1 MTTFVVCHTCGRYL
15 PATSLVNRVYCSE
28 ECGRVYS
35 ECATCGRVFPR
46 GGGFD
51 GEHCTR
57 ECTVR
62 YEILRKYG
70 PEPVTV
76 VTEV

>member
-1 MTTFVVCHTCGRYL
+1 MTGYIVCRTCGKYV
-15 PATSLVNRVYCSE
+15 PAANVVNRAWCSQ
-28 ECGRVYS
+28 ECTTAFTS
-35 ECATCGRVFPR
+35 CSNCGTFFPA
-46 GGGFD
+46 GKGFD
-51 GEHCTR
+51 KESCTR

-62 YEILRKYG
+62 YQILRKYG

>member
-1 MTTFVVCHTCGRYL
+1 MTRYLACRTCGKYVS
-15 PATSLVNRVYCSE
+15 AADAVNRGYCSE
-28 ECGRVYS
+28 ECTRAYS
-35 ECATCGRVFPR
+35 SCANCGSVFLR
-46 GGGFD
+46 GKGFD
-51 GEHCTR
+51 GENCTR

-62 YEILRKYG
+62 YQIMRKYG

>member
-1 MTTFVVCHTCGRYL
+1 MTLFVVFHTCGKYV
-15 PATSLVNRVYCSE
+15 PTAALVNRAYCSE
-28 ECGRVYS
+28 ECTRLYS
-35 ECATCGRVFPR
+35 ECANCGRVFPR
-46 GGGFD
+46 GKGYD
-51 GEHCTR
+51 GQYCTR

-76 VTEV
+76 VAEV

>member
-1 MTTFVVCHTCGRYL
+1 MTAFAVCRTCGRYVT
-15 PATSLVNRVYCSE
+15 AADLVNRGYCSQE
-28 ECGRVYS
+28 CTLAYSNCVNCGRFF
-35 ECATCGRVFPR
+35 TKGK
-46 GGGFD
+46 GF
-51 GEHCTR
+51 EAEYCTR

-62 YEILRKYG
+62 YQILRKYG

>member
-1 MTTFVVCHTCGRYL
+1 MSSYLVCQTCGKHVNAGNAVKGAWCSDECTFTYGTCVTCGRFFS
-15 PATSLVNRVYCSE
+15 T
-28 ECGRVYS
+28 GQ
-35 ECATCGRVFPR
+35 
-46 GGGFD
+46 GFD
-51 GEHCTR
+51 DGHCSR

-62 YEILRKYG
+62 YLILRKYG

>member
-1 MTTFVVCHTCGRYL
+1 MTTFLVCRTCGRYV
-15 PATSLVNRVYCSE
+15 AAADVVSRGYCSQE
-28 ECGRVYS
+28 CTTAYTSCTNCGRWFPSGTGVDR
-35 ECATCGRVFPR
+35 ETCSI
-46 GGGFD
+46 
-51 GEHCTR
+51 

-62 YEILRKYG
+62 YQILRKYG

>member
-1 MTTFVVCHTCGRYL
+1 MSAYFACRTCGKWV
-15 PATSLVNRVYCSE
+15 AAAQAVNRGYCSDDCTRAYSTCAN
-28 ECGRVYS
+28 CGK
-35 ECATCGRVFPR
+35 AFLR
-46 GGGFD
+46 GKGFD
-51 GEHCTR
+51 GEHCSK

-62 YEILRKYG
+62 YQIMRKYG

>member
-1 MTTFVVCHTCGRYL
+1 VTSFIVCRTCGRYV
-15 PATSLVNRVYCSE
+15 AGADVINRAYCSQ
-28 ECGRVYS
+28 ECTAAYTSCTNCGKYFPSGTGVDGQ
-35 ECATCGRVFPR
+35 TCSN
-46 GGGFD
+46 
-51 GEHCTR
+51 

-62 YEILRKYG
+62 YQILRKYG

>member
-1 MTTFVVCHTCGRYL
+1 MTAFIVCRTCGRYV
-15 PATSLVNRVYCSE
+15 AAADVVHRAYCSE
-28 ECGRVYS
+28 ECTASYTS
-35 ECATCGRVFPR
+35 CSNCGRWFPA
-46 GGGFD
+46 GTGVD
-51 GEHCTR
+51 GQTCSN

-62 YEILRKYG
+62 YQILRKYG

>member
-1 MTTFVVCHTCGRYL
+1 MTRFVECRTCGRFVRFGEVIGR
-15 PATSLVNRVYCSE
+15 AYCSE
-28 ECGRVYS
+28 ECTRAFS
-35 ECATCGRVFPR
+35 SCTNCGKVFPR
-46 GGGFD
+46 GKGFD

-62 YEILRKYG
+62 YQILRKYG

-76 VTEV
+76 VAEV